1 MIYKI
6 KTIKIEYKIKE
17 SEKTKNEL
25 VNNVLNAAKL
35 LREIYKDLDVDQEH
49 FALLALNNQNR
60 ITGYKI
66 IASGGQGSARVD
78 PKIVFRNAL
87 LLGAT
92 AIIIAHNHPSA
103 NAIPSQADIDLTK
116 NLKKCGRF
124 LTLPILDHIIFTETE
139 EYSFA
144 TYSPLFNGA

>member
-66 IASGGQGSARVD
+66 IASGGQCSARID

-92 AIIIAHNHPSA
+92 GIIIAHNHPSG
-103 NAIPSQADIDLTK
+103 NATPSQSDIDLTK
-116 NLKKCGRF
+116 DLKECAR
-124 LTLPILDHIIFTETE
+124 LLNLPILDHIIFTETE